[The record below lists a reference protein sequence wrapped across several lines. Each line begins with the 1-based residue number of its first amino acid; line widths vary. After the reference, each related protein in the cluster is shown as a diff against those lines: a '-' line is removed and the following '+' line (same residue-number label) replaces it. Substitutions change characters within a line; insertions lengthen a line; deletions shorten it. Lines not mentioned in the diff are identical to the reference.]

1 MPMGYT
7 GPPALTLSTAFTEWT
22 ADVPVI
28 VLVVVLGA
36 AYLAGMRRARRA
48 GRPWPAGRAIAFCG
62 LGLGFLVYAT
72 MSWIGVY
79 QGVLFYARA
88 TQTVLL
94 VLVVPLFLAMGR
106 PLTLLSAAAPAAG
119 RRVEKIVR
127 SKLAVALTFP
137 AVPTFAL
144 VAVPFVM
151 YFTTWYTGAFHSD
164 AIRELSYLAL
174 MASGYLYFWT
184 FLRVDPVPK
193 EYNRAISMWITA
205 AQVVGDAFFGIA
217 VIADQNLIALHYYQ
231 ALHRPFGPT
240 FATDQVLGG
249 GVLWILGDFVGLP
262 FLAAQFIHAM
272 REDKAEAAVID
283 AELDA
288 RDASVA
294 ATRQEAREA
303 AREAARQVTGR
314 DPDPAVDALAD
325 EVEEAADR
333 LWWQDD
339 PRFTD
344 RFRPSSLCPSVV
356 APDAEGPPGLVVLA
370 ERERVRLHGAPGG
383 DVGVGGGIV
392 GQHGDDRADRHG
404 ADLLGQHDDGD
415 GALAA
420 QGVDDDQR
428 LRHSGRGRGRVRG
441 RRDGSPRFPA
451 AEPLPPHQSPQLCLV
466 VTPTFSIVP
475 GP

>member
-1 MPMGYT
+1 MGYT
-7 GPPALTLSTAFTEWT
+7 GPPALTLGSAFTEWT

-28 VLVVVLGA
+28 VLVVLAGA
-36 AYLAGMRRARRA
+36 AYLAGLRRVRRS
-48 GRPWPAGRAIAFCG
+48 GRPWPVGRAVAFCG

-72 MSWIGVY
+72 MSWVGVY

-94 VLVVPLFLAMGR
+94 VLVIPLFLAMGR
-106 PLTLLSAAAPAAG
+106 PLTLLSAAAPAVS
-119 RRVEKIVR
+119 RRVEKVVR
-127 SKLAVALTFP
+127 SKIAVAVTFP

-151 YFTTWYTGAFHSD
+151 YFTTWYTACFHSGTV
-164 AIRELSYLAL
+164 RELTYLAL
-174 MASGYLYFWT
+174 IASGYLYFWT

-262 FLAAQFIHAM
+262 FLAAQFVHAM
-272 REDKAEAAVID
+272 REDRAEAAEID

-288 RDASVA
+288 RDEDRA
-294 ATRQEAREA
+294 AARQAARDA
-303 AREAARQVTGR
+303 ARETARETARQADAWGGGREREPVTGR
-314 DPDPAVDALAD
+314 EPDAAVDALAD
-325 EVEEAADR
+325 EVEDAADH

-344 RFRPSSLCPSVV
+344 RFRRP
-356 APDAEGPPGLVVLA
+356 
-370 ERERVRLHGAPGG
+370 
-383 DVGVGGGIV
+383 
-392 GQHGDDRADRHG
+392 
-404 ADLLGQHDDGD
+404 
-415 GALAA
+415 
-420 QGVDDDQR
+420 
-428 LRHSGRGRGRVRG
+428 
-441 RRDGSPRFPA
+441 
-451 AEPLPPHQSPQLCLV
+451 
-466 VTPTFSIVP
+466 
-475 GP
+475 